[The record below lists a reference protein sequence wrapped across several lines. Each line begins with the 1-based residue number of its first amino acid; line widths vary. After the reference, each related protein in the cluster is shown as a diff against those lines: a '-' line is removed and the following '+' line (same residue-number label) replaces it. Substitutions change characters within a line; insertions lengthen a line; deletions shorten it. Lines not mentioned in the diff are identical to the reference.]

1 MWFDWLSVVPVGIQ
15 VNFTFFLPTLFV
27 MQCNTTSTST
37 RFHRAF
43 LLKCFSLAGLYWDWD
58 CVSLQEPTR
67 HPVSQIKPALSF
79 IFGSSSSVRS
89 FSSWNVPGFIDKIF
103 LVISN
108 LKICNLMSASLQ
120 PFVSCIVLSME
131 FNGMEYLLAFALL
144 PIIDFLCNNN
154 WTKIRFPGEIHQNS
168 LAAVWRGLSF
178 TVLICW
184 WYKL

>member
-1 MWFDWLSVVPVGIQ
+1 MSSSVGIQ

-58 CVSLQEPTR
+58 CVSLLEPTR

-120 PFVSCIVLSME
+120 PFVSCIVLSMG

-144 PIIDFLCNNN
+144 PSEVSFVTIIELKLDFRVKFI
-154 WTKIRFPGEIHQNS
+154 KI
-168 LAAVWRGLSF
+168 VWLLFEGVCL
-178 TVLICW
+178 LQC
-184 WYKL
+184 